1 MGNVNVGPIIY
12 KFLPT
17 GKIEQFLDNMRT
29 FPWIEPDDTG
39 ENWGY
44 GGCFECAE
52 EEVANQT
59 AILMAR
65 FHLANQIETDL
76 NFIPERYEEQIW
88 PWNTR
93 LVYEHLSQPWYTE
106 NGQER

>member
-1 MGNVNVGPIIY
+1 
-12 KFLPT
+12 
-17 GKIEQFLDNMRT
+17 MRT

-59 AILMAR
+59 ATLMAR
-65 FHLANQIETDL
+65 FHLAHQVEKDL
-76 NFIPERYEEQIW
+76 NFIPKRYEEQIW

-93 LVYEHLSQPWYTE
+93 LGKGLNVQYIIIYVTSYSIGPVL
-106 NGQER
+106 RV

>member
-1 MGNVNVGPIIY
+1 
-12 KFLPT
+12 
-17 GKIEQFLDNMRT
+17 MRT

-65 FHLANQIETDL
+65 FHLAYQIEKDL
-76 NFIPERYEEQIW
+76 NFIPERYEDQIW

-93 LVYEHLSQPWYTE
+93 LETGSKYVLYDNPINIGYIILAIFKS
-106 NGQER
+106 

>member
-1 MGNVNVGPIIY
+1 
-12 KFLPT
+12 
-17 GKIEQFLDNMRT
+17 MRT

-44 GGCFECAE
+44 GGCYECAE
-52 EEVANQT
+52 AEVANQT

-65 FHLANQIETDL
+65 FHLANQIEKDL
-76 NFIPERYEEQIW
+76 NFVPERYELQIW

-93 LVYEHLSQPWYTE
+93 LGTDLKCTLYDTLYNSCI
-106 NGQER
+106 GCI

>member
-1 MGNVNVGPIIY
+1 
-12 KFLPT
+12 
-17 GKIEQFLDNMRT
+17 MRT

-65 FHLANQIETDL
+65 FHLANQIEKDL
-76 NFIPERYEEQIW
+76 NFIPKRYEQQIW

-93 LVYEHLSQPWYTE
+93 LGTGSKYIVYGTTYITTVVNLRSLTSLAPSS
-106 NGQER
+106 N